1 MERNAIIRFK
11 GVSREFIAADGAV
24 RVLNDVDF
32 AVERNSFTV
41 IFGPSGSGKT
51 TILNIILGLLPPT
64 SGTVLVNGQNL
75 YALNQDE
82 RANFRAGHYGMVSQT
97 NSWINSLSVVE
108 NIAMPL
114 YYRGYSHAEAMKQAI
129 ISLNRV
135 EMGKYANYNPTVL
148 SVGQQQ
154 RIQMARATVDTPMIL
169 VADEPT
175 GSLDSKTGDQIMQL
189 ITSFKNHGDTT
200 VILVTHNA
208 DYISLSDHRI
218 FIRDGELVDDEG
230 GYHGGENPDRA
241 KLANAFSSALAE
253 AEKSKTTVVTTKQKA
268 PAAKAVIKS
277 APARKKAQV
286 STNKRKKK

>member
-1 MERNAIIRFK
+1 MERNTIIRFK

-75 YALNQDE
+75 YALSQDE

-135 EMGKYANYNPTVL
+135 DMGKYANYRPTVL

-230 GYHGGENPDRA
+230 GYHGGENPDRV
-241 KLANAFSSALAE
+241 KLANAFSTALAE
-253 AEKSKTTVVTTKQKA
+253 ADKQKTVSVVTKPVK
-268 PAAKAVIKS
+268 AAKPTVAKPAGMKS
-277 APARKKAQV
+277 QAQTKPKRGKK
-286 STNKRKKK
+286 